1 MNQNELIQ
9 IISADLAIDLPLKT
23 SYQELVEKLSMHIN
37 ELIQNNFQQLV
48 FILYKIDVS
57 ETKLK
62 QLLLAN
68 PNENAGSLIAE
79 LIIERQQQKL
89 SSRKNFRSNE
99 HIPDE
104 EKW

>member
-1 MNQNELIQ
+1 MNQNEFIQ

-23 SYQELVEKLSMHIN
+23 SNQELVEKLSAHIN